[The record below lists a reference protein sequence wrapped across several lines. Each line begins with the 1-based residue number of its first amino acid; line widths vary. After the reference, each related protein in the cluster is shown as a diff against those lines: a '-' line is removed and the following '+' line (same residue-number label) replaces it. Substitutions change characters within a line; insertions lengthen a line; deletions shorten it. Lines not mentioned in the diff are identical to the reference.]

1 MTDDKIL
8 EWANSR
14 IPEEFKVTSF
24 KDQSLKKGH
33 FFFKVLSSIEARAID
48 EEFVLPGETDEEIEN
63 NAKYIISVARRLGA
77 TVFLIWE

>member
-1 MTDDKIL
+1 M
-8 EWANSR
+8 
-14 IPEEFKVTSF
+14 
-24 KDQSLKKGH
+24 KKGH